1 MYLITNVNESLNPGN
16 FTTTLECKLIQYRNN
31 NAQSNPFAYD
41 GAVNLNE
48 LGKQAAERGEEFSGP
63 VTDWNKLVEAAE
75 ARLKSD

>member
-1 MYLITNVNESLNPGN
+1 M
-16 FTTTLECKLIQYRNN
+16 QYRNN
-31 NAQSNPFAYD
+31 RTDQNPFAYG